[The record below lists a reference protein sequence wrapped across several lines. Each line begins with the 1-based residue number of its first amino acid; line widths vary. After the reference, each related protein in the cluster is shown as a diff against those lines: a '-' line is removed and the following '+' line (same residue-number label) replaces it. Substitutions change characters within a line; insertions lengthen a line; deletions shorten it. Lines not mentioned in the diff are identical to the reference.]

1 MLESADRQFPGAVW
15 SFSIGWGCDKL
26 ITAADLAPVRSALAA
41 AHANGTTAFNA
52 SGDLAGLECKGG
64 QDWSSPPSDADIG
77 LDSVAS
83 LPEMT
88 DVGGTTLSTDA
99 AGVWQSEQAWFDV
112 PLSLGSGGG
121 VSALFDRPEWQR
133 AVMPDQDPSAG
144 SPPTS
149 PRSPTSSPGVKIVFN
164 GKQLVGGGTSQSA
177 PIWAGLAAVMN
188 QYLVANGGRRLGDFN
203 PLLYTGRRGLP
214 AAGLPRR
221 DPRRKRGR
229 RRGARLRPGDRPR
242 HTRRRQPR
250 PQHPHPAE
258 GDRVTTPDEDAPAT
272 MECRVCQ
279 TDVPAGEFCG
289 LCGDFLTEQRGN
301 GPSWLRLRA
310 YGADPGEHL
319 LRPSL
324 ASSLFPQL
332 PHRSRRPFQ
341 LALVLVLL
349 ALVTFATLRMPAA
362 LISVASLGLPLLF
375 LLYMRETNV
384 FRDVPRRTLLLT
396 TALGIGLGIGWVLL
410 TGAIV
415 ARSYGVPL
423 GAGIAAGRIAR
434 EGLGIPVGSMVL
446 MLVPAV
452 VVRLLRPPTRES
464 MDGFMIGALG
474 ALAFTAAAT
483 LTRLAPQFATGM
495 VARARPVSSL
505 IVEAGIRGVAVPL
518 TAACVGGLIGAA
530 LWFTRPPN
538 KVHQHASFVRAALAG
553 FAAAVLAV
561 YAALGLVDVAHIPQ
575 ILQLAIHLTVAAV
588 ALLLL
593 RLGLHLAL
601 LHEAHDEIQSDEP
614 VLCPHCNHVVPDMA
628 FCPAC
633 GVATHA
639 SSRFSRKERRQT
651 RPTRAGADAPDGDHA
666 PRLFDDRREPTPHRR
681 CTGRRMSG
689 CCGPGASPSSW
700 WRSPSSGC
708 RWSSTSRP
716 ARYVCPPDCGHP
728 PTGEPVAVNPR
739 FTAPDGTFS
748 VSYPAPSPAYKITT
762 SPNGIRADFLGGDGG
777 TMQLMSR
784 PANGRTPE
792 QIAKSLVKETFPDT
806 KTAYEIPNA
815 MVGYVPGYGLVADCW
830 PQGANSN
837 YMRMRVMV
845 MVAVKNDL
853 ALIAAAVGPFRQFG
867 PDFGLGKPSGAN
879 LQLALDMGKYVNS
892 FSWRGDP
899 PR

>member
-1 MLESADRQFPGAVW
+1 
-15 SFSIGWGCDKL
+15 
-26 ITAADLAPVRSALAA
+26 
-41 AHANGTTAFNA
+41 
-52 SGDLAGLECKGG
+52 
-64 QDWSSPPSDADIG
+64 
-77 LDSVAS
+77 
-83 LPEMT
+83 
-88 DVGGTTLSTDA
+88 
-99 AGVWQSEQAWFDV
+99 
-112 PLSLGSGGG
+112 
-121 VSALFDRPEWQR
+121 
-133 AVMPDQDPSAG
+133 
-144 SPPTS
+144 
-149 PRSPTSSPGVKIVFN
+149 
-164 GKQLVGGGTSQSA
+164 
-177 PIWAGLAAVMN
+177 
-188 QYLVANGGRRLGDFN
+188 
-203 PLLYTGRRGLP
+203 
-214 AAGLPRR
+214 
-221 DPRRKRGR
+221 
-229 RRGARLRPGDRPR
+229 
-242 HTRRRQPR
+242 
-250 PQHPHPAE
+250 
-258 GDRVTTPDEDAPAT
+258 VTTPDGDAPAT
-272 MECRVCQ
+272 MQCQVCQ

-289 LCGDFLTEQRGN
+289 LCGDFLTEKRGN

-341 LALVLVLL
+341 MALVVVLL

-375 LLYMRETNV
+375 LMYMRETNV

-446 MLVPAV
+446 MLAPAV

-464 MDGFMIGALG
+464 MDGFIIGALG

-505 IVEAGIRGVAVPL
+505 IVEAGIRGVAVPI
-518 TAACVGGLIGAA
+518 TAACLGGLIGAA

-538 KVHQHASFVRAALAG
+538 KIHQHGSFVRAALAG
-553 FAAAVLAV
+553 IAAAVLAV
-561 YAALGLVDVAHIPQ
+561 YAALGVVDVAHIPQ
-575 ILQLAIHLTVAAV
+575 ILQLTIHLAVSAV

-601 LHEAHDEIQSDEP
+601 LHEAQDEIHSGEP

-639 SSRFSRKERRQT
+639 SSRFSRRERRET
-651 RPTRAGADAPDGDHA
+651 RPTRAGADAPEGDTLPGYSTTAGTYTA
-666 PRLFDDRREPTPHRR
+666 PPLHRTSYVRLMRTWGVAIVVAAFALVALSVVVHKP
-681 CTGRRMSG
+681 
-689 CCGPGASPSSW
+689 
-700 WRSPSSGC
+700 
-708 RWSSTSRP
+708 P

-728 PTGEPVAVNPR
+728 PTGQPVAANPR
-739 FTAPDGTFS
+739 FTAPDGSFS
-748 VSYPAPSPAYKITT
+748 VSHPAPSQVYKITT
-762 SPNGIRADFLGGDGG
+762 SPNGVRADFLGGDGG

-792 QIAKSLVKETFPDT
+792 QIAKSLVNDTFPDT

-815 MVGYVPGYGLVADCW
+815 MVGYVHGYGLAADCW

-837 YMRMRVMV
+837 YMRMRVLA

-892 FSWRGDP
+892 FKWRGDP